1 MCNKSGDTYPP
12 VIQFVPQCYKTQE
25 MCDKFVSEDSFM
37 PKYYLDGYK
46 TQEMGDKSVDVDA
59 FLSTLKFIPD

>member
-1 MCNKSGDTYPP
+1 
-12 VIQFVPQCYKTQE
+12 
-25 MCDKFVSEDSFM
+25 MCDKFVSEDSSM

-59 FLSTLKFIPD
+59 FLSTLKFIPDWIVTKKWLKNLMMIYFLGMI

>member
-1 MCNKSGDTYPP
+1 
-12 VIQFVPQCYKTQE
+12 
-25 MCDKFVSEDSFM
+25 MCDKFVSEDSSM

-59 FLSTLKFIPD
+59 FLSTLKFIPDWIVTKKWLKNLMMFILWWWYNLC